1 MNPQQPYSLP
11 PSPLDPPGQ
20 DLLEQL
26 RGLHLPGQ
34 VPFWPLAPGW
44 WMLAGALLVVLLIAL
59 FLEWRRRQTLS
70 YKVRQQVKAIAADV
84 KAHPD
89 ARAVA
94 AASAML
100 LRRVVV
106 SRGRDEAAVTFT
118 GAAWEQVLAAGKG
131 GMGAEMAR
139 FVALAPYVAPRAPGG
154 DAVPRAALVT
164 ALCAWIKVNAK

>member
-20 DLLEQL
+20 ELLAQL
-26 RGLHLPGQ
+26 RGLHLPGE

-44 WMLAGALLVVLLIAL
+44 WMLAGALVVVLLIAL
-59 FLEWRRRQTLS
+59 YLEWRRRQTLS
-70 YKVRQQVKAIAADV
+70 YKVRQQVKAIAADL

-89 ARAVA
+89 ARSVA
-94 AASAML
+94 AASAIL

-118 GAAWEQVLAAGKG
+118 GPAWEEVLATGKG
-131 GMGAEMAR
+131 GMGGEVAR
-139 FVALAPYVAPRAPGG
+139 FVALAPYVPPHAPGG
-154 DAVPRAALVT
+154 DGVPRAALVA
-164 ALCAWIKVNAK
+164 ALCHWIKVNAK